1 MKYPTVL
8 RQIIL
13 LVYNILYPD
22 KQLCQEAILRVQKKL
37 FLTQKGVRSGHWT
50 NYVYNIIVW

>member
-22 KQLCQEAILRVQKKL
+22 KQLCQEAILRAQKKL
-37 FLTQKGVRSGHWT
+37 FFELF
-50 NYVYNIIVW
+50 

>member
-13 LVYNILYPD
+13 LAYDILYPD
-22 KQLCQEAILRVQKKL
+22 KQLCQEAILL
-37 FLTQKGVRSGHWT
+37 DYSDGT
-50 NYVYNIIVW
+50 